1 MSIIACYCFFSFN
14 LFTFTVYI
22 WKLPV
27 RPPAD
32 LNEFLD
38 LCRTYKF
45 VVFKYLFYVLETF
58 FSGIVSPIPAPNLQF
73 HWPKW
78 VAKLN
83 PTDLIGQ
90 LPLRLGLAT
99 HEQLRT
105 KSLLFLGST
114 LCSLD
119 EMNPNGFLERSG
131 HLQFWFLKRSDH
143 PISWSLEHS
152 ENPSFV
158 YQKFKKN
165 LGVWSVKPQNRQN
178 RFNRLLPI
186 ILKL

>member
-1 MSIIACYCFFSFN
+1 
-14 LFTFTVYI
+14 
-22 WKLPV
+22 
-27 RPPAD
+27 
-32 LNEFLD
+32 
-38 LCRTYKF
+38 
-45 VVFKYLFYVLETF
+45 
-58 FSGIVSPIPAPNLQF
+58 
-73 HWPKW
+73 

-90 LPLRLGLAT
+90 LPLRLGLA
-99 HEQLRT
+99 HSVENKVSIIFGLY
-105 KSLLFLGST
+105 T

-158 YQKFKKN
+158 YQKLKKN